1 MSDEES
7 PVINVKNLEKI
18 YTGGVHAVKGISF
31 EVLPKQVVVII
42 GSSGSGKS
50 TVLRCINRLIEPTE
64 GEIFLEDVQINSPS
78 TDINEIRSEIGM
90 VFQSFELFMHLK
102 VLDNVTLG
110 LTKVRGYSKEKA
122 DDIARAVLAKV
133 DMSDKVDVYPGQLSG
148 GQKQRVAIAR
158 SLAMNPKVMLFD
170 EPTSALDP
178 ELIGSVLESI
188 KSLVA
193 EGMTMVIVTHEIG
206 FAKEVGDWIIY
217 MDDGQV
223 IEAGPSD
230 IIENPKTD
238 RMKKRFSPHITIVR
252 ATRSSRKIDVLPFL
266 EYVYSPIELDV
277 DSVTLYE
284 SELLPRRVKY
294 KALTEF
300 PLN

>member
-1 MSDEES
+1 MSEES
-7 PVINVKNLEKI
+7 PVISVKNLEKI
-18 YTGGVHAVKGISF
+18 YTGGVHAVKGVSF
-31 EVLPKQVVVII
+31 DVFPKKVVVII

-50 TVLRCINRLIEPTE
+50 TVLRCINRLIEPTK
-64 GEIFLEDVQINSPS
+64 GEIYLEDIKINSPA
-78 TDINEIRSEIGM
+78 TDINSIRSEIGM

-110 LTKVRGYSKEKA
+110 LMKVREFSKEKA
-122 DDIARAVLAKV
+122 ETIAKDVLSKV
-133 DMSDKVDVYPGQLSG
+133 DMSDKIDVYPGQLSG

-217 MDDGQV
+217 MDEGRV
-223 IEAGPSD
+223 VESGSSD
-230 IIENPKTD
+230 IIDNPKTE
-238 RMKKRFSPHITIVR
+238 RMKK
-252 ATRSSRKIDVLPFL
+252 FL
-266 EYVYSPIELDV
+266 GQIL
-277 DSVTLYE
+277 
-284 SELLPRRVKY
+284 
-294 KALTEF
+294 
-300 PLN
+300 

>member
-1 MSDEES
+1 MSEDET
-7 PVINVKNLEKI
+7 PVIRVKNLEKI
-18 YTGGVHAVKGISF
+18 YTGGVHAVKGVSF
-31 EVLPKQVVVII
+31 DVLPKKVVVII

-64 GEIFLEDVQINSPS
+64 GEIFLEDAQINSPS

-122 DDIARAVLAKV
+122 EDIAKDVLAKV
-133 DMSDKVDVYPGQLSG
+133 DMSDKIDVYPGQLSG
-148 GQKQRVAIAR
+148 GQKQRVDIAR

-193 EGMTMVIVTHEIG
+193 DGMTMVIVTHEIG
-206 FAKEVGDWIIY
+206 FAKTVDNRMVFMYEGKIVEESTPDKFFNNP
-217 MDDGQV
+217 
-223 IEAGPSD
+223 ESD
-230 IIENPKTD
+230 RTK
-238 RMKKRFSPHITIVR
+238 
-252 ATRSSRKIDVLPFL
+252 LFL
-266 EYVYSPIELDV
+266 SQIL
-277 DSVTLYE
+277 SH
-284 SELLPRRVKY
+284 
-294 KALTEF
+294 
-300 PLN
+300 